1 MDPKDIKKGIEWLA
15 LIVCLVNVVL
25 FATWSGMYTDI
36 MLPLMYG
43 LVAILT
49 AIVWATMRIER
60 VCSRVL

>member
-1 MDPKDIKKGIEWLA
+1 METKSIKKGIEWLA
-15 LIVCLVNVVL
+15 LIVCLVNVAL
-25 FATWSGMYTDI
+25 FVTWSGMYTEI

-49 AIVWATMRIER
+49 AVVWATMRIER